1 MKRELF
7 VACALLLLLF
17 ATGLSIA
24 WAETLF
30 IVDRVVV
37 SLRKQPADN
46 ALVVGYLK
54 TDQSVELLEDAGQ
67 YAKVRTDAGETG
79 FVPHQ
84 YLTASEPKSVVI
96 SKLELERAQLFER
109 LQDLE
114 RRVNRSGSESGKA
127 LQEANRQLLSVQQ
140 ELAGARESLSKSN
153 VEVRKLAKDYQ
164 TLKENSGN
172 VAKLLSERDRLLKE
186 KQQLVEKTA
195 AVEAERDSLL
205 KKGSIKWF
213 LAGAGVLLVGWMIGK
228 ASGSRRRSF
237 LS

>member
-1 MKRELF
+1 MRKELIF
-7 VACALLLLLF
+7 VCVVLLLLF
-17 ATGLSIA
+17 ATTVS
-24 WAETLF
+24 AETLF
-30 IVDRVVV
+30 VVDRVVV

-109 LQDLE
+109 LQELE
-114 RRVNRSGSESGKA
+114 KRVNRSGSESGKA